1 MKKILQFLLLL
12 NLSILFSQVDINY
25 DIEGKLNE
33 KDGQI
38 DINQNIF
45 FKNISDNPIET
56 IYMNDWSN
64 SYSSTDTPLAKRF
77 GEEYDR
83 SFYLSSK
90 NKLGFTKID
99 YIKKDG
105 DKINWNRLSDQKDII
120 RIVLN
125 RPLKKNDSLNI
136 DIKYSVKL
144 PDSKFT
150 GYGNKNGETF
160 HLKHWYISI
169 SPFHNGKWKKYSNL
183 DLDDSSINKANYK
196 LSLDVLKDLT
206 VNTNLDS
213 VEKKL
218 INNQRVI
225 RDYQGKNKKEIELVI
240 GYKNNFKTIID
251 NEGRSIITDIYTK
264 NLNEKDLNENIF
276 QIIDFVN
283 SFLETENDKT
293 TLVSKIVYEKN
304 PYYGL
309 NDLPSFLRPF
319 SDDFLNE
326 ITFLKV
332 YLHYFLSSKLTIDL
346 RENHWILTGLQT
358 YIIIKYIEKFHPDQ
372 KFLGRISSLG
382 IMKLYNI
389 STVDFNDSF
398 LLYSE
403 FVKRANLQQAD
414 ITSKNELTR
423 FNERIASPYHIGL
436 GFRYLEEYVGENV
449 FKKGIRKFL
458 KDPLNKSFRGSIVSN
473 TKEDLNW
480 FFDDY
485 LGKRESFD
493 LSIEKLEIKENN
505 ITIEVLNKKGSII
518 PYTVG
523 QLRNDS
529 LVDLRWINPKNNTT
543 KITLEYLDS
552 DYISVNPSLRF
563 PEINRSN
570 NWRYLKRKI
579 KPIQFNFFKDYES
592 PKREQIYY
600 NPIMNYNYYDGF
612 SLGSRFHNKGIKM
625 QKFTFELMPEY
636 STNQETIVGL
646 IKGQLNLFNEKSK
659 NYRTQINLYASSYH
673 YKLNSRYRVIVP
685 GISTFIRTPEFR
697 SNKGQ
702 AFSLFY
708 YSVFRENLNDS
719 EINPNYNILSAKYL
733 YSNKTA
739 IKHFTIK
746 SNFETSKGFG
756 KIDFTTDYRKLF
768 PSGRQ
773 ISGRLFIGK
782 FLWHNRTDSSYFDYN
797 LNRPTDYLFN
807 YNYFGRSEEQGVFSQ
822 QFVMAE
828 GGFKSKFETS
838 SANDYIISTNFT
850 VGLWKFVELYSD
862 LGVIKNLG
870 SSSKGFFDSG
880 IGLNF
885 IPDYLQLYFPFYSSN
900 GWQINGK
907 SYEEKIRFVL
917 SIDPDQL
924 MSLFSRRWF

>member
-25 DIEGKLNE
+25 VIEAKFNE

-56 IYMNDWSN
+56 IYMNDWLN

-105 DKINWNRLSDQKDII
+105 AKINWNRLSDQKDII

-196 LSLDVLKDLT
+196 LSLEVLKDLT

-213 VEKKL
+213 IEKKL
-218 INNQRVI
+218 INNQRII
-225 RDYQGKNKKEIELVI
+225 REYRGKNKKEIEIVI

-251 NEGRSIITDIYTK
+251 NEGKSIITDIYSK
-264 NLNEKDLNENIF
+264 NLKEKDLNENIF

-346 RENHWILTGLQT
+346 RENHWVLTGLQT
-358 YIIIKYIEKFHPDQ
+358 YIIIKYIEKFHPNQ
-372 KFLGRISSLG
+372 KFLGRISTLG

-458 KDPLNKSFRGSIVSN
+458 KDPFNKSFRASI
-473 TKEDLNW
+473 
-480 FFDDY
+480 
-485 LGKRESFD
+485 
-493 LSIEKLEIKENN
+493 
-505 ITIEVLNKKGSII
+505 
-518 PYTVG
+518 
-523 QLRNDS
+523 
-529 LVDLRWINPKNNTT
+529 
-543 KITLEYLDS
+543 
-552 DYISVNPSLRF
+552 
-563 PEINRSN
+563 
-570 NWRYLKRKI
+570 
-579 KPIQFNFFKDYES
+579 
-592 PKREQIYY
+592 
-600 NPIMNYNYYDGF
+600 
-612 SLGSRFHNKGIKM
+612 
-625 QKFTFELMPEY
+625 
-636 STNQETIVGL
+636 
-646 IKGQLNLFNEKSK
+646 
-659 NYRTQINLYASSYH
+659 
-673 YKLNSRYRVIVP
+673 
-685 GISTFIRTPEFR
+685 
-697 SNKGQ
+697 
-702 AFSLFY
+702 
-708 YSVFRENLNDS
+708 
-719 EINPNYNILSAKYL
+719 
-733 YSNKTA
+733 
-739 IKHFTIK
+739 
-746 SNFETSKGFG
+746 
-756 KIDFTTDYRKLF
+756 
-768 PSGRQ
+768 
-773 ISGRLFIGK
+773 
-782 FLWHNRTDSSYFDYN
+782 
-797 LNRPTDYLFN
+797 
-807 YNYFGRSEEQGVFSQ
+807 
-822 QFVMAE
+822 
-828 GGFKSKFETS
+828 
-838 SANDYIISTNFT
+838 
-850 VGLWKFVELYSD
+850 
-862 LGVIKNLG
+862 
-870 SSSKGFFDSG
+870 
-880 IGLNF
+880 
-885 IPDYLQLYFPFYSSN
+885 
-900 GWQINGK
+900 
-907 SYEEKIRFVL
+907 
-917 SIDPDQL
+917 
-924 MSLFSRRWF
+924 